1 VAESP
6 SFFSRVWLS
15 WVCSLR
21 VLFDAEF
28 ARRVQ
33 IARSTTASLPA
44 AAPASRRRA
53 KAKARRA
60 PARLKDEDDATAQ
73 KPAAQTAALREQARR
88 AAALQLLGLLQREGR
103 LIDFLQQDIAKFDDA
118 EIGAAARVV
127 HAGCR
132 KALAEHAEIGPVR
145 TEPEGERITI
155 ESVDPA
161 AIKLTGD
168 VKGAPPYSGVLRH
181 RGWRAAS
188 LKLPTAVADH
198 DLSVLAPAE
207 VEL

>member
-1 VAESP
+1 MAESP
-6 SFFSRVWLS
+6 SFFSRIWLS

-33 IARSTTASLPA
+33 AVRSASASLPA
-44 AAPASRRRA
+44 ASAQSDRRTQADVEDAS
-53 KAKARRA
+53 ARPKVA
-60 PARLKDEDDATAQ
+60 GGATAEKRSADQ
-73 KPAAQTAALREQARR
+73 AALQEQARKN
-88 AAALQLLGLLQREGR
+88 AALQLLGLLQREGR
-103 LIDFLQQDIAKFDDA
+103 LIDFLQQDIATFEDA

-132 KALAEHAEIGPVR
+132 KALADHAAIAPVR
-145 TEPEGERITI
+145 TEPEGERITLD
-155 ESVDPA
+155 SVDPA
-161 AIKLTGD
+161 AVKFTGD
-168 VKGAPPYSGVLRH
+168 VKGTPPYSGVLRH
-181 RGWRAAS
+181 RGWRAKS
-188 LKLPTAVADH
+188 LRLPTAVADH